1 MSKKGKIDKISLP
14 TAKVSSAFRWRQA
27 AKELIEEEFSRV
39 YKIKPGAK
47 KTKGPTSIVE
57 GLLLQHLGITEER
70 VQERITHPKKAG
82 K

>member
-1 MSKKGKIDKISLP
+1 MSKKVEKIPLP
-14 TAKVSSAFRWRQA
+14 SAKLSSAFRWRQA
-27 AKELIEEEFSRV
+27 AKELIEEEFARV
-39 YKIKPGAK
+39 YKIKAGAK

-70 VQERITHPKKAG
+70 VQERISHPKKAS